1 MRGTRQR
8 TPAHDNSLPATKIT
22 CDRMWAVLAILN
34 PRFRDGVGLATIAPL
49 FSLSRRPRDTL
60 RFTIW
65 LGLARLRPQARVRRV
80 REFWVGTS
88 SVFE

>member
-8 TPAHDNSLPATKIT
+8 TPAHDNSLPAAKIT